1 MPRDLF
7 GEVARPAVRAGRR
20 SWCGLPLTVLVHAA
34 VIAAAVIVPLF
45 AANTLPPLPGVLAYR
60 VQIAP
65 SEPRVAPPSSFRP
78 AAARLLAASLD
89 AAPVAAPEGIA
100 PDSGL
105 VREPDARTEAG
116 VPGGLPGSIEGT
128 GLWAAPE
135 GPPPAPQPA
144 VPVRI
149 TSTLERPAKIKD
161 VTPVY
166 PELALRAHV
175 EGTVILEATIN
186 AEGQVID
193 VRVLRSVPLLDRAA
207 VDAVRQWMY
216 RPTRL
221 NGVAVPVVMS
231 VSVTFALSR

>member
-20 SWCGLPLTVLVHAA
+20 SWCGLPLAILVHAA
-34 VIAAAVIVPLF
+34 VLAAVAIVPLF
-45 AANTLPPLPGVLAYR
+45 ATDTLPPPPGDLAYR
-60 VQIAP
+60 VQLEAP
-65 SEPRVAPPSSFRP
+65 EPPAAPPAAPRQ
-78 AAARLLAASLD
+78 AAARVLTANQD
-89 AAPVAAPEGIA
+89 AAPVAAPAGIA

-116 VPGGLPGSIEGT
+116 VPGGLPGRIEGT
-128 GLWAAPE
+128 GLWATPE
-135 GPPPAPQPA
+135 VPPPAPQPA

-149 TSTLERPAKIKD
+149 TSTIERPAKIRN

-175 EGTVILEATIN
+175 EGTVVLEATIS
-186 AEGQVID
+186 AEGQVTD

-216 RPTRL
+216 TPTRI
-221 NGVAVPVVMS
+221 NGVAMPVVMS
-231 VSVTFALSR
+231 VTVTFTLTR